1 MKKIKVGL
9 AEVRIA
15 RAPNTLVSYGLGSC
29 LGIAIVDP
37 YAKVGGLAHALLASP
52 AGGNPSG
59 NPLKY
64 VDRAIDSILDAL
76 AEAGCARGALLAKMA
91 GGAHMF
97 EAVPRWG
104 AANIGERNAQAAR
117 AKLQEL
123 GIPLVAED
131 VGGNYGRTIE
141 LQPEDG
147 TLVVRSLR
155 MGLKRI

>member
-9 AEVRIA
+9 AEIRIA
-15 RAPNTLVSYGLGSC
+15 RAPDSLISYGFGSC

-37 YAKVGGLAHALLASP
+37 YAKVGGLAHVLLAAQP
-52 AGGNPSG
+52 GGNPSG

-64 VDRAIDSILDAL
+64 VDGAIEAMLAAL
-76 AEAGCARGALLAKMA
+76 AEAGCARGALLAKTA

-97 EAVPRWG
+97 EAVPRSDG
-104 AANIGERNAQAAR
+104 SNIGERNARAAR
-117 AKLQEL
+117 EKLEQL

-141 LQPEDG
+141 LEPDDG

-155 MGLKRI
+155 MGIKRI

>member
-1 MKKIKVGL
+1 MKKIKVGI

-15 RAPNTLVSYGLGSC
+15 RAPDTLISYGFGSC
-29 LGIAIVDP
+29 LGIAILDP
-37 YAKVGGLAHALLASP
+37 HAKVGGLAHALLAQP
-52 AGGNPSG
+52 AGGNPAG

-64 VDRAIDSILDAL
+64 VDSAIDSILAAL

-97 EAVPRWG
+97 EGVANLESS
-104 AANIGERNAQAAR
+104 NIGLRNAQAAR
-117 AKLQEL
+117 AKLEDL

-141 LQPEDG
+141 LEPEDG

-155 MGLKRI
+155 MGIKRI